1 MVYKKLFFYSIFLFF
16 YFSSNFSYSH
26 AVYVSVCNIY
36 QKNER
41 SFFSMRAFKD
51 DIFDALGF
59 VGYSSDLTEKQ
70 KTAIINYIKT
80 NFIVSV
86 DGRKKN
92 LLLDRFVFEGS
103 DYTETANVVFT
114 IEETLG
120 EKNLSIKNTVLFDV
134 LEEQTNI
141 VGVKVNNT
149 KKTLTFNKNK
159 KESWVQIN

>member
-1 MVYKKLFFYSIFLFF
+1 
-16 YFSSNFSYSH
+16 
-26 AVYVSVCNIY
+26 
-36 QKNER
+36 
-41 SFFSMRAFKD
+41 MRAFKD

-70 KTAIINYIKT
+70 KTDIINYIKT

-141 VGVKVNNT
+141 VGIKINNT

>member
-1 MVYKKLFFYSIFLFF
+1 MVYKNLFFYSVFFFF

-41 SFFSMRAFKD
+41 SFFSIRAFKD

-70 KTAIINYIKT
+70 KTDIINYIKT

-103 DYTETANVVFT
+103 DYTETANIVFT

-149 KKTLTFNKNK
+149 KKTLTFNKN
-159 KESWVQIN
+159 

>member
-1 MVYKKLFFYSIFLFF
+1 MVYKKLFFYSVFFFF

-26 AVYVSVCNIY
+26 AVYVSVCNVY

-70 KTAIINYIKT
+70 KTDIINYIKT

-92 LLLDRFVFEGS
+92 LLLDRFIFEGS

-114 IEETLG
+114 IEETLE

>member
-1 MVYKKLFFYSIFLFF
+1 MAYKRLFFYSVFFFF

-70 KTAIINYIKT
+70 KSDIISYIKT

-120 EKNLSIKNTVLFDV
+120 EKNLSIKNTILFDV

-141 VGVKVNNT
+141 VGVKINNT

>member
-1 MVYKKLFFYSIFLFF
+1 MVYKNLFFYSVFFFF

-92 LLLDRFVFEGS
+92 LLLDRFIFEGS

-114 IEETLG
+114 IEETLE

>member
-1 MVYKKLFFYSIFLFF
+1 MVYKKLFFYSVFFFF

-70 KTAIINYIKT
+70 KTDIINYIKT

>member
-1 MVYKKLFFYSIFLFF
+1 MVYKNLFFYSVFFFF

-51 DIFDALGF
+51 DVFDALGF

-70 KTAIINYIKT
+70 KTDIINYIKT

-114 IEETLG
+114 IEETLE

>member
-1 MVYKKLFFYSIFLFF
+1 MVYKKLFFYSVFFFF

-70 KTAIINYIKT
+70 KTDIINYIKT

-141 VGVKVNNT
+141 VGVKINNT

>member
-1 MVYKKLFFYSIFLFF
+1 MVYKKLFFYSVFFFF

-92 LLLDRFVFEGS
+92 LLLDRFIFEGS

-141 VGVKVNNT
+141 VGVKINNT

>member
-1 MVYKKLFFYSIFLFF
+1 MVYKKLFFYSVFLFCF
-16 YFSSNFSYSH
+16 FSSNFSYSH

-59 VGYSSDLTEKQ
+59 VGYSDDLTEKQ
-70 KTAIINYIKT
+70 KKDIISYIKT
-80 NFIVSV
+80 NFIVSI

>member
-1 MVYKKLFFYSIFLFF
+1 MVYKKLFFYSVFFFF

-51 DIFDALGF
+51 DVFDALGF

-70 KTAIINYIKT
+70 KTDIVNYIKT

-114 IEETLG
+114 IEETLE

-141 VGVKVNNT
+141 VGVKINNT

>member
-1 MVYKKLFFYSIFLFF
+1 MVYKKLFFYSVFFIF
-16 YFSSNFSYSH
+16 YFSANFSYSH

-59 VGYSSDLTEKQ
+59 VGYSSELTEKQ
-70 KTAIINYIKT
+70 KTDIINYIKT

-92 LLLDRFVFEGS
+92 LLLDRFIFEGS

-141 VGVKVNNT
+141 VGVKINNT

>member
-1 MVYKKLFFYSIFLFF
+1 MVYKKLFFYSVFFFL

-59 VGYSSDLTEKQ
+59 VGYSSDLTEEQ

-120 EKNLSIKNTVLFDV
+120 EKNLSIKNTILFDV

-141 VGVKVNNT
+141 VGVKINNT

>member
-1 MVYKKLFFYSIFLFF
+1 MVYKKLFFYSVFFFF

-92 LLLDRFVFEGS
+92 LLLDRFIFEGS

>member
-1 MVYKKLFFYSIFLFF
+1 MVYKKLFFYSVFFFF
-16 YFSSNFSYSH
+16 YLSSNFSYSH

-92 LLLDRFVFEGS
+92 LLLDRFIFEGS

-114 IEETLG
+114 IEETLE

-141 VGVKVNNT
+141 VGVKINNT

>member
-1 MVYKKLFFYSIFLFF
+1 MVYKKLFFYSVFFFF

-92 LLLDRFVFEGS
+92 LLLDRFIFEGS

-114 IEETLG
+114 IEETLE

>member
-1 MVYKKLFFYSIFLFF
+1 MVYKKLFFYSVFFFF

-59 VGYSSDLTEKQ
+59 VGYSIDLTEKQ
-70 KTAIINYIKT
+70 KTDIINYIKT

-120 EKNLSIKNTVLFDV
+120 EKNLSIKNTILFDV

-141 VGVKVNNT
+141 VGVKINNT

>member
-1 MVYKKLFFYSIFLFF
+1 MVYKKLFFYSVFFFF

-70 KTAIINYIKT
+70 KTDIINYIKT

-103 DYTETANVVFT
+103 DYTETANVVFK

-141 VGVKVNNT
+141 VGVKINNT

>member
-1 MVYKKLFFYSIFLFF
+1 
-16 YFSSNFSYSH
+16 
-26 AVYVSVCNIY
+26 
-36 QKNER
+36 
-41 SFFSMRAFKD
+41 MRAFKD

-59 VGYSSDLTEKQ
+59 VGYSSELTEKQ
-70 KTAIINYIKT
+70 KIDIINYIKK
-80 NFIVSV
+80 NFVVSV
-86 DGRKKN
+86 DGKKKS
-92 LLLDRFVFEGS
+92 LALDRFVFEGS

-114 IEETLG
+114 IEETLE

>member
-1 MVYKKLFFYSIFLFF
+1 MVYRKLFFYSVFFFF
-16 YFSSNFSYSH
+16 YFSSFVSYSH
-26 AVYVSVCNIY
+26 AVYVSVCNVY
-36 QKNER
+36 QKNEL

-59 VGYSSDLTEKQ
+59 VGYSSELTEKQ
-70 KTAIINYIKT
+70 KTDIINYIKQ

-86 DGRKKN
+86 DGRKKS
-92 LLLDRFVFEGS
+92 LVLDRFVFEGS

-114 IEETLG
+114 IEETL
-120 EKNLSIKNTVLFDV
+120 EERNLSIKNTLLFDV
-134 LEEQTNI
+134 LEDQTNI
-141 VGVKVNNT
+141 VGVKINNT